1 VGGPEG
7 LAALL
12 QRSHEGTT
20 IRCAFST
27 LPEEHPIGSLRWPLA
42 HLAAL
47 HPNRDSGSRPTSGAP
62 GASEEAGSTRAAGT
76 AARPRAGG
84 PRSGPGASAYWTWLA
99 GRRCLPK
106 QTVSAEADGAH
117 RSGRRIEHGQRTDR
131 SDEPSA
137 KRACETVAEAK
148 LTASS
153 RSLSPEHPRV
163 PGQRKTLGNRHI
175 QLSLPF
181 G

>member
-1 VGGPEG
+1 VGGPGG

-12 QRSHEGTT
+12 QRSHGGTT
-20 IRCAFST
+20 ISVRFRRSRRST
-27 LPEEHPIGSLRWPLA
+27 PSDYSDGRWLISLRCTRVETRGAAPQVGRLA
-42 HLAAL
+42 PPKRPGLPVPPERQPARGRVARERARCVRQLNLA
-47 HPNRDSGSRPTSGAP
+47 SRS
-62 GASEEAGSTRAAGT
+62 
-76 AARPRAGG
+76 
-84 PRSGPGASAYWTWLA
+84 
-99 GRRCLPK
+99 
-106 QTVSAEADGAH
+106 QVSAEADGAH
-117 RSGRRIEHGQRTDR
+117 RSGRRIDRGQRTDR

>member
-1 VGGPEG
+1 MAAGSSRCAAPESRFGEPPHEWGAWRLRRGRVYPCRRNGSPPEG
-7 LAALL
+7 GWPAKRARCVRLLDLAS
-12 QRSHEGTT
+12 RSQV
-20 IRCAFST
+20 ST
-27 LPEEHPIGSLRWPLA
+27 
-42 HLAAL
+42 
-47 HPNRDSGSRPTSGAP
+47 
-62 GASEEAGSTRAAGT
+62 
-76 AARPRAGG
+76 
-84 PRSGPGASAYWTWLA
+84 
-99 GRRCLPK
+99 
-106 QTVSAEADGAH
+106 EADGAH
-117 RSGRRIEHGQRTDR
+117 RSGRRIDHGQRTDR